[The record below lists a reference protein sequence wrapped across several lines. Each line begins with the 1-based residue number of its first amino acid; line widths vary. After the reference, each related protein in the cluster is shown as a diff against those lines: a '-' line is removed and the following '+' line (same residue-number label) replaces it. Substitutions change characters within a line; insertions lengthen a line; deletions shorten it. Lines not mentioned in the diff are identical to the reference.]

1 MIYFEDHLDKDTH
14 SDDSFNELF
23 SSKNNTEEC
32 EILSFPIIEQ
42 NEVSREEIGK
52 WVDKVMGLH
61 AESNV
66 ENYVNEST
74 AETDDPCF
82 QLADLFISND
92 LI

>member
-1 MIYFEDHLDKDTH
+1 MINIEDYLEEFVSPEPLH
-14 SDDSFNELF
+14 SDHDA
-23 SSKNNTEEC
+23 
-32 EILSFPIIEQ
+32 EIIDFHGEP
-42 NEVSREEIGK
+42 SREEIGK

>member
-23 SSKNNTEEC
+23 ASKNNTEEC

-52 WVDKVMGLH
+52 WVDKLMQMPEDMDL
-61 AESNV
+61 
-66 ENYVNEST
+66 T
-74 AETDDPCF
+74 KETREVDDPLTVVAEKILQEEIF
-82 QLADLFISND
+82 
-92 LI
+92 

>member
-1 MIYFEDHLDKDTH
+1 MINIEDYLEEFVSPEPLH
-14 SDDSFNELF
+14 SDHDA
-23 SSKNNTEEC
+23 
-32 EILSFPIIEQ
+32 EIIDFHGEP
-42 NEVSREEIGK
+42 NREEIGK

>member
-52 WVDKVMGLH
+52 WVDKLMQMPEDMDLT
-61 AESNV
+61 E
-66 ENYVNEST
+66 
-74 AETDDPCF
+74 ETREVDDPLTVVAEKILQEEIF
-82 QLADLFISND
+82 
-92 LI
+92 

>member
-14 SDDSFNELF
+14 SDDSCNELF

-52 WVDKVMGLH
+52 WVDKLMQMPEDMDLTEETREVEDSLTVV
-61 AESNV
+61 AEKILQ
-66 ENYVNEST
+66 EEI
-74 AETDDPCF
+74 F
-82 QLADLFISND
+82 
-92 LI
+92 

>member
-52 WVDKVMGLH
+52 WVDKLMQMPEDMNL
-61 AESNV
+61 
-66 ENYVNEST
+66 T
-74 AETDDPCF
+74 KETREVDDPLTVVAEKILQEEIF
-82 QLADLFISND
+82 
-92 LI
+92 

>member
-1 MIYFEDHLDKDTH
+1 MINIEDYLEEFVSPEPLP
-14 SDDSFNELF
+14 SDHDAEIIDFNGDP
-23 SSKNNTEEC
+23 SH
-32 EILSFPIIEQ
+32 
-42 NEVSREEIGK
+42 EEIGK
-52 WVDKVMGLH
+52 WVDKVMGLQ